1 MASTRV
7 EDSPVSDPIFSPPL
21 GSHPLILPVFFLSW
35 QTNPLTCEVL
45 VVDEASM
52 VDIVLMSRLLE
63 AVKPTTKVPP
73 IHLKLLQENTHHS
86 FAFPVPTVFGPPP
99 SSLPLTWHLSNYRS
113 SWWVTWTSCPP

>member
-7 EDSPVSDPIFSPPL
+7 EDSPALPSNSGPPCVSPSP
-21 GSHPLILPVFFLSW
+21 LPVVFWLW

-63 AVKPTTKVPP
+63 AVKPTTKV
-73 IHLKLLQENTHHS
+73 HHS
-86 FAFPVPTVFGPPP
+86 KHTPEAATPTPA
-99 SSLPLTWHLSNYRS
+99 
-113 SWWVTWTSCPP
+113 